1 MWRTLWR
8 AVREVAAGIDAGSA
22 VRHGLPV
29 GENHPARIRN
39 AATPTPHLAAPV
51 DVAEWADSA
60 RSGSRETGRSSRA
73 A

>member
-1 MWRTLWR
+1 MWRTFWR

-29 GENHPARIRN
+29 GENHPARIKK
-39 AATPTPHLAAPV
+39 AATPTPHFAASV
-51 DVAEWADSA
+51 DIAEWADTA
-60 RSGSRETGRSSRA
+60 RSESQEIGRPSRA